1 MKKLFLLPLLLCS
14 PLFALPIG
22 NPMDASLY
30 QNGLIC
36 GDCYEDCCYDPC
48 APCFNWCDAWNFRL
62 GFYGDY
68 VFDRHMELDK
78 HNHKDID
85 DFEIYTNA
93 AFLALNICDRLDVFA
108 TLGATDFHLEAN
120 SQVFNSGISVLTAI
134 DTETAFSWSVGG
146 RLTIWDCECFYFGI
160 EGQYFRTMP
169 EVDRIWVDSF
179 NLAYPNKSIE
189 MKYSE
194 WQFGI
199 GAAYL
204 MRIGCSG
211 ISVIPYLG
219 LKWAGSHADFDNAFQ
234 VLTSQARTPSTATL
248 HLYELDNNKVCGWG
262 LGTTILFCDALSVT
276 VEGRWADEKAVH
288 VNGQFLF

>member
-1 MKKLFLLPLLLCS
+1 MKKLLLLPLLLCS

-30 QNGLIC
+30 QNGLFC
-36 GDCYEDCCYDPC
+36 GDCYEDRCCDPC
-48 APCFNWCDAWNFRL
+48 DPCFSWCDAWNFRL

-78 HNHKDID
+78 HDHADID

-93 AFLALNICDRLDVFA
+93 AFLALNICDRLDIFT
-108 TLGATDFHLEAN
+108 TLGATDFNLTAN
-120 SQVFNSGISVLTAI
+120 SKVFSSGSSLSTKI
-134 DTETAFSWSVGG
+134 DTETSFSWSIGG

-160 EGQYFRTMP
+160 EGQYFRTKP
-169 EVDRIWVDSF
+169 EVDRIWLDTGT
-179 NLAYPNKSIE
+179 LAYPNKTID

-194 WQFGI
+194 WQVGI

-211 ISVIPYLG
+211 VSAIPYIG
-219 LKWAGSHADFDNAFQ
+219 LKWAGSHADFDDAIQSF
-234 VLTSQARTPSTATL
+234 STPVGTQTL
-248 HLYELDNNKVCGWG
+248 HLYDLENKKLWGWG
-262 LGTTILFCDALSVT
+262 LGTTILFCDAVSVT

-288 VNGQFLF
+288 VNGQFRF